1 MQSLP
6 VIARFRHMRAG
17 AASETDFPNVGVVVL
32 KSWRAAAIPRQW
44 RAPSITSGPRLR
56 RLPCARRRRG
66 VRLLLGALVCYSVSW
81 QAFPSA
87 LFFFIDVF
95 PRGTLAQVA
104 GWSALWR
111 RYSWHDWCASSGYP
125 CSCLSRLLSRWFVS
139 DDVLITRLLSLADTT
154 TPRLIGCFLR
164 LSPPHPEGAFLN
176 LSVGRSFDH

>member
-1 MQSLP
+1 MACGSNSPP
-6 VIARFRHMRAG
+6 VARAFDNLGSAAAPTPMRPSSSWCSTAAGRAG
-17 AASETDFPNVGVVVL
+17 LLQCFVASL
-32 KSWRAAAIPRQW
+32 S
-44 RAPSITSGPRLR
+44 
-56 RLPCARRRRG
+56 
-66 VRLLLGALVCYSVSW
+66 LGAV
-81 QAFPSA
+81 
-87 LFFFIDVF
+87 FFFIDVF